1 MAKLLT
7 LFALHGWMMLA
18 SSTLLIGALTFAL
31 WGAPRLD
38 ANIAERSLPI
48 SITHAAYGIL
58 VLALVLVLAYVCTTA
73 FPISGPSAIPQGIV
87 TAAVVLSVSV
97 CAPAPWLLLLLNVI
111 RR

>member
-1 MAKLLT
+1 MTKLLT

-38 ANIAERSLPI
+38 ANIAEQPLPI
-48 SITHAAYGIL
+48 SITRAAYGML
-58 VLALVLVLAYVCTTA
+58 GLSFVLVLAYVCATA
-73 FPISGPSAIPQGIV
+73 FPISGPSAIPTGLV
-87 TAAVVLSVSV
+87 TAVAIISVSV